1 MGEDVDGVVAAHADG
16 GDPGQ
21 LHGVERVVCERT
33 QHGRTGRRAAE
44 LKQQIVSQSADT
56 SSEFGRRGGGMS
68 RRRALTELAEA
79 ALRGEEDDEALVVGG
94 AGGAAAASGDHR
106 RGLGFRHLA
115 SKFTLSLSPPREAW
129 EWSRG
134 GVSWSRGG
142 GNGPRLLPLQGRAKE
157 PISPL
162 FLAAQKRPAWRR
174 EQRTTEAGVGPES
187 AGIPAQID
195 AMTTSRV
202 VSP

>member
-21 LHGVERVVCERT
+21 LHGVERVVCEST

-79 ALRGEEDDEALVVGG
+79 ALRGEEGDEALVVGG

-115 SKFTLSLSPPREAW
+115 SKFTLSLSLRRVRRGNGGVVVCLGLGEEETARGFFRCKEEQRSPSRLSFLRPKRGP
-129 EWSRG
+129 RG
-134 GVSWSRGG
+134 GVSNAPQR
-142 GNGPRLLPLQGRAKE
+142 QGW
-157 PISPL
+157 
-162 FLAAQKRPAWRR
+162 AQNPQVFRPKSTR
-174 EQRTTEAGVGPES
+174 
-187 AGIPAQID
+187 
-195 AMTTSRV
+195 
-202 VSP
+202 